1 MCGIAGFVGPRDGAR
16 LEKMLNC
23 IVHRGPD
30 DSGSIETDWC
40 SLGMRRLAIVDFAGG
55 RQPFTS
61 SDGRIALGFKWRNL
75 QPPRVASQLSSGKE
89 LSLPRTI
96 RTRRSYC
103 DYTSGADWIS
113 WVTSSGCLRSRSS
126 IFGAVPH
133 LIRDRMGERPIDYWV
148 NAEAAEL
155 EFASEFNALRVDGE
169 RGSVGRGVAAMVF
182 RDEGDAGRRDD
193 RLGDPAVP
201 AGCRFSLRRGQVR
214 GRTLPPN
221 GEETDAGKVS
231 PRRGLWKNWRRG

>member
-61 SDGRIALGFKWRNL
+61 SDGRIALVFNGEIYNHRALRAQLEREGAEF
-75 QPPRVASQLSSGKE
+75 ASDHSDTEVILRLYERRGLDFLGDLVGMFAIAIVDFRSEE
-89 LSLPRTI
+89 L
-96 RTRRSYC
+96 
-103 DYTSGADWIS
+103 
-113 WVTSSGCLRSRSS
+113 
-126 IFGAVPH
+126 H
-133 LIRDRMGERPIDYWV
+133 LIRDRMGERPIYYRA

-169 RGSVGRGVAAMVF
+169 RGALDGESLRWFFGMKAMP
-182 RDEGDAGRRDD
+182 DDATIDSEIRR
-193 RLGDPAVP
+193 VP
-201 AGCRFSLRRGQVR
+201 AGCRLSFRRG
-214 GRTLPPN
+214 
-221 GEETDAGKVS
+221 AS
-231 PRRGLWKNWRRG
+231 PRSYVTTER